1 MSEWDDLEKLTK
13 EELIVEL
20 VKERTARRN
29 VDRVL
34 RSAVDVEYPVDRRF
48 SAYGDEFDSNY
59 ETASE
64 DWTYRIALRAFECS
78 DGDFSPF
85 DLEEYGL
92 NSEQSMEAYRMLRRN
107 GVVTDTTYDPE
118 H

>member
-13 EELIVEL
+13 EELIIEL
-20 VKERTARRN
+20 VKERTVRRN

-34 RSAVDVEYPVDRRF
+34 RSVVDIEYPVDRRY
-48 SAYGDEFDSNY
+48 SVYGDEYDSNY

-64 DWTYRIALRAFECS
+64 DWAYRIALRAFECS

-92 NSEQSMEAYRMLRRN
+92 NLEQSMEAYQMLRKN
-107 GVVTDTTYDPE
+107 GIVTGTTYDPE
-118 H
+118 P